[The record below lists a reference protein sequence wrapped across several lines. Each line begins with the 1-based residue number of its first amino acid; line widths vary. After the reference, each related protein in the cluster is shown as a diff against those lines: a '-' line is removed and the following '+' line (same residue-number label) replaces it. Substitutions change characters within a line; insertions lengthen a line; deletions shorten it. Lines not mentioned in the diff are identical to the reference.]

1 MTSKPSKVPQLNYF
15 VSCVNTITGQAIIEE
30 VRNDHL
36 NDINPHI
43 IVGTKSSK
51 VVGPI
56 PKSVSKIVNNSDPNQ
71 LAKTLLESDVII
83 YDLNSA
89 PLDEV
94 EFAIKV
100 LKMSSYDSEKFLII
114 ISSVM
119 VWSATL
125 QKDRRETEEDL
136 SEIVDGET
144 EPIHPEEIEDPEVRK
159 RGTPYTEREY
169 ARRKPIPKYQ
179 PLKAIETQCLSA
191 GASKPNLHSY
201 VLCSGILYGHGE
213 DVFLN
218 YFRQAW
224 LQEPDTLYYIGDG
237 HNLIPTI
244 HVKDLAMYV
253 HFVVNKKPPT
263 KYIFAIDH
271 TKNYSLKS
279 HVSAIAD
286 GVGTGKIES
295 VQIKDM
301 MHDPYLDVLRLDIK
315 LKPSDVIEIV
325 QNEEEEQEKSE
336 LTDGD
341 IESIAMPKFKFVWWC
356 KDGIR
361 KNLRKVVDEFNTF
374 RGLKPLKLFISGPP
388 ASGKSQL
395 GASISKKYGLP
406 HIVVAD
412 VVKEVKELPN
422 EFGEEVRTVLAEIK
436 KKMIEDEEK
445 AIEEAKKKK
454 KKGQPEPTFDP
465 EKLVPRLPD
474 PLLLKAYHYRLEK
487 PDCHNRGFVLDGF
500 PRTFDHAKDLFLLPA
515 PVKEGETQV
524 TETAEEQ
531 APPKEVLNAE
541 KVPEFVVR
549 LEGSDE
555 FLKARTKGLPEES
568 IAGTHFTEEGMN
580 RRLPIYNKINTSENG
595 APILWTFF
603 ENFDIEVLKLK
614 VENVS
619 EEELF
624 ETIKAYIEKKGSFS
638 NFQDEQI
645 KQEMRQ
651 KRRVREDQDQERKR
665 EEEIR
670 REEEAREREE
680 KSLQDEKTR
689 INLEI
694 LKEQEK
700 LLLDERSQ
708 PLRQYLAD
716 MVVPILTSGIIEVS
730 RQRPEDPVD
739 FLAEYLYKKSLE
751 PKNTDTSNAN
761 IIPQ

>member
-1 MTSKPSKVPQLNYF
+1 MTSKPNKIPQLKFF
-15 VSCVNTITGQAIIEE
+15 VSCVNTITGQAIVEE

-56 PKSVSKIVNNSDPNQ
+56 PNSVKKIVNNSDPNQ
-71 LAKTLLESDVII
+71 LAKTLLDSDVII

-100 LKMSSYDSEKFLII
+100 LKMSTYDTEKFLII

-125 QKDRRETEEDL
+125 PKDRRETEDDL
-136 SEIVDGET
+136 SEIVEGDGEPT
-144 EPIHPEEIEDPEVRK
+144 SPDELEDPEVRK

-169 ARRKPIPKYQ
+169 AKRKPIPKYQ
-179 PLKAIETQCLSA
+179 PFKAIETQCLSA
-191 GASKPNLHSY
+191 GASKKNLHTY

-224 LQEPDTLYYIGDG
+224 LQEPDTLNYIGDG

-253 HFVVNKKPPT
+253 HFIVNKKPPT
-263 KYIFAIDH
+263 RYIFAIDH

-301 MHDPYLDVLRLDIK
+301 MNDPYLDVFRLDIK
-315 LKPSDVIEIV
+315 LKPSDVVEIV
-325 QNEEEEQEKSE
+325 QSEEEELEKSE

-341 IESIAMPKFKFVWWC
+341 IESLAMPKFKFVWWC
-356 KDGIR
+356 RDGLR
-361 KNLRKVVDEFNTF
+361 KNIRKVVDEFNTF
-374 RGLKPLKLFISGPP
+374 RGLKPLKLFIAGPP
-388 ASGKSQL
+388 ASGKSKL

-412 VVKEVKELPN
+412 VVKEVKELQS
-422 EFGEEVRTVLAEIK
+422 EFGEEVRKVLAEIK
-436 KKMIEDEEK
+436 EKMIEDELK
-445 AIEEAKKKK
+445 VIEEAKKKK
-454 KKGQPEPTFDP
+454 KKGQPEPVFDP
-465 EKLVPRLPD
+465 EKLIPRLPD
-474 PLLLKAYHYRLEK
+474 ALLLKAYHYRLEK

-500 PRTFDHAKDLFLLPA
+500 PKTFDQAKDLFLAPV
-515 PVKEGETQV
+515 PVKEGEQIP
-524 TETAEEQ
+524 TESAEE
-531 APPKEVLNAE
+531 APKEVLDAE
-541 KVPEFVVR
+541 KVPEFVVK
-549 LEGSDE
+549 LEATDE
-555 FLKARTKGLPEES
+555 ALKARVKGLPE
-568 IAGTHFTEEGMN
+568 ADVVGTHFTEEGMN
-580 RRLPIYNKINTSENG
+580 RRLPIYNKLNTSENG
-595 APILWTFF
+595 APIVWTFF
-603 ENFDIEVLKLK
+603 ENNNIEILRLK
-614 VENVS
+614 VEGVT

-645 KQEMRQ
+645 VQEMRK
-651 KRRVREDQDQERKR
+651 KRKIREEQEQERKR
-665 EEEIR
+665 EEEFLK
-670 REEEAREREE
+670 EQEARERQERLLQEE
-680 KSLQDEKTR
+680 KDR
-689 INLEI
+689 INMEI
-694 LKEQEK
+694 LKDQEK